1 MPFGRLVT
9 PASTCWTLVGALA
22 KEHAEDH
29 TTRDIGS
36 RLRSGEAV
44 RSGGSLPRVSAMR
57 ASTSAAGTHDRSRSA
72 FVALQMWRRLRL
84 AGVAVASVHES
95 RIRIGQQNPLVQL
108 SLNGYFQPRTCVC
121 SRSEQFSFNRTDE
134 NRPNRRVSRS
144 DGTRPSAVGIHR
156 ASGDIAMLLCQY
168 CCVL

>member
-1 MPFGRLVT
+1 VTDALWAPCHAGVNLLDVGGR
-9 PASTCWTLVGALA
+9 ASQGACGTSHYAGYRFPPQVWRSSAVGGQLA
-22 KEHAEDH
+22 ESLRHESF
-29 TTRDIGS
+29 DIGGWNARS
-36 RLRSGEAV
+36 IPVCFCRLANV
-44 RSGGSLPRVSAMR
+44 
-57 ASTSAAGTHDRSRSA
+57 AS
-72 FVALQMWRRLRL
+72 L
-84 AGVAVASVHES
+84 AGVAVASGHES